1 MSGRPLDQAR
11 RIVAALVDSL
21 GEEDR
26 LEMIAFSNAPRR
38 WQAEPVQ
45 ATEAARR
52 SALEWLRKLQ
62 ASGGTEMRT
71 ALVEALR
78 PLREDAQRQVVLVT
92 DGEIGFETEVVGEAF
107 EAAWVS
113 RQLEAA
119 LDPEGLS
126 STGRAVLGR
135 ITGEGRAT

>member
-1 MSGRPLDQAR
+1 
-11 RIVAALVDSL
+11 
-21 GEEDR
+21 
-26 LEMIAFSNAPRR
+26 
-38 WQAEPVQ
+38 
-45 ATEAARR
+45 
-52 SALEWLRKLQ
+52 
-62 ASGGTEMRT
+62 MRT